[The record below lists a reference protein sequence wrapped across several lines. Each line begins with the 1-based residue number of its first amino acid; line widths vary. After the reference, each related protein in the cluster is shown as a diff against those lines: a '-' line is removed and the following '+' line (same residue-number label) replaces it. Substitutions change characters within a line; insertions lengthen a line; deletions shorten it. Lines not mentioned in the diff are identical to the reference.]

1 MRTGLASK
9 WGITMLLTL
18 FAVACATGRKEV
30 AEVEPGPVVVTV
42 QNDNWNHI
50 VVYALTGGGARV
62 RLGDVGTGRSADLT
76 MPPGVDPTTTEF
88 RLLVDP
94 IGSAAVYRTP
104 RLPVTPGATI
114 HLRVRNALG
123 TSSYWIS

>member
-9 WGITMLLTL
+9 WGMTMLLAL
-18 FAVACATGRKEV
+18 FALACATGRKDV
-30 AEVEPGPVVVTV
+30 ADVEPGPVVVTV

-50 VVYALTGGGARV
+50 VVYAVAGGARV
-62 RLGDVGTGRSADLT
+62 RLGDVAAGRSADLR
-76 MPPGVDPTTTEF
+76 MPPGVDPTTTDF

-94 IGSAAVYRTP
+94 IGSTAVYRTP